1 MTAPADRHV
10 HVVVMGVSGTGKST
24 VGRAVAAELGL
35 TYGEGDDHHPADNIA
50 KMAAGVPLD
59 DADRAPWLE
68 VLAGWTREQHDVGRP
83 TLLTCSALRRTYR
96 DVLRG
101 AVPEPTV
108 FVHLAGSAE
117 LLASRMARR
126 THFMPPALLESQ
138 LRTLEPLE
146 DDEVGGMVDT
156 DLALTEVVADAV
168 GLVRRLTADA
178 AGR

>member
-1 MTAPADRHV
+1 MSRHV

-24 VGRAVAAELGL
+24 VGRAVASELGV
-35 TYGEGDDHHPADNIA
+35 TYGEGDDHHPAANLA

-59 DADRAPWLE
+59 DADRAPWLAT
-68 VLAGWTREQHDVGRP
+68 LATWTRGQHDDDRSTV
-83 TLLTCSALRRTYR
+83 LTCSALRRTYR
-96 DVLRG
+96 DVLRA

-117 LLASRMARR
+117 VLATRVADR
-126 THFMPPALLESQ
+126 THFMPPALLDSQ

-156 DLALTEVVADAV
+156 DLPLATVVADALA
-168 GLVRRLTADA
+168 LVRRVTS
-178 AGR
+178 